1 MLNASDTSVLQSYRA
16 FRQHLDVVQLK
27 NDLLE
32 CATQR
37 AEFAASAAATGV
49 DNYSPRMIAFVE
61 HFHRCGK
68 LTAAQAS
75 ILVALIERGSV
86 PIMSAYT
93 NARERDDI
101 DALYTGMVEI
111 ASFYLHQ
118 NGGGPQEQRR
128 QQQQQQQRQQQQQ
141 PRQFLERPATPTPYN
156 NEDGTMDEDD
166 VLEMFEDLV
175 DGNFIPADA
184 VDGLRNI
191 LLSNNPYVDA
201 AVELY
206 SVNHDVED
214 FVDTLLRIVRHQES
228 TFTAQDAYDAQQAMM
243 NVGQGE
249 SESESEYDDEYQDME
264 LEEPEEEQEQDSEQE
279 SEQIEWN
286 AIEGTTRLLDSLMS
300 AGVFEFEDVKK
311 LSMLLLSDY
320 SSTQQEV
327 LVAAYQL
334 YEQDAD
340 AEEFVDTCK
349 RVLKQLSALDQ
360 AHLEAFAGVVCAD
373 GRFSDYQQA
382 LLVTMWNGIEPR
394 VMAAWD
400 VFVYDRRESEL
411 VDTLSRIVSQEF
423 EIEEEDEEE
432 RGVGQDMRRSSSPP
446 AASHKRNFSELGE
459 DDNNGVPQSIN
470 SSDDSSTY
478 FEVMRQVIELM
489 AVEGIVDHD
498 GGDTLLKLVL
508 EGHTVVAA
516 AYDAFSHDED
526 VDELMDTLQTVRREA
541 REEWRG
547 LW

>member
-1 MLNASDTSVLQSYRA
+1 LLNASDTSVLQSYRA

-128 QQQQQQQRQQQQQ
+128 RQQQQQQQQ

-300 AGVFEFEDVKK
+300 AGEFEYEDDKK
-311 LSMLLLSDY
+311 LSKLMLSDY

>member
-1 MLNASDTSVLQSYRA
+1 LLNASDTSVLQSYHA

-128 QQQQQQQRQQQQQ
+128 QQQQQQ

-446 AASHKRNFSELGE
+446 AVSHKRNFSELGE

>member
-1 MLNASDTSVLQSYRA
+1 LLNASDTSVLQSYRA

-128 QQQQQQQRQQQQQ
+128 QRRQQQQQQQ

-264 LEEPEEEQEQDSEQE
+264 LEEPEEEQEQEQDSEQE

>member
-128 QQQQQQQRQQQQQ
+128 QQQQQQQQQQQ

>member
-128 QQQQQQQRQQQQQ
+128 QQQQQQQQQ

>member
-128 QQQQQQQRQQQQQ
+128 QQQQQQ

-264 LEEPEEEQEQDSEQE
+264 LEEPEEEQEQEQDSEQE

>member
-128 QQQQQQQRQQQQQ
+128 QQQQQQQQ

>member
-1 MLNASDTSVLQSYRA
+1 
-16 FRQHLDVVQLK
+16 
-27 NDLLE
+27 
-32 CATQR
+32 
-37 AEFAASAAATGV
+37 
-49 DNYSPRMIAFVE
+49 
-61 HFHRCGK
+61 
-68 LTAAQAS
+68 
-75 ILVALIERGSV
+75 
-86 PIMSAYT
+86 
-93 NARERDDI
+93 
-101 DALYTGMVEI
+101 
-111 ASFYLHQ
+111 
-118 NGGGPQEQRR
+118 
-128 QQQQQQQRQQQQQ
+128 
-141 PRQFLERPATPTPYN
+141 
-156 NEDGTMDEDD
+156 
-166 VLEMFEDLV
+166 
-175 DGNFIPADA
+175 
-184 VDGLRNI
+184 
-191 LLSNNPYVDA
+191 
-201 AVELY
+201 
-206 SVNHDVED
+206 
-214 FVDTLLRIVRHQES
+214 
-228 TFTAQDAYDAQQAMM
+228 
-243 NVGQGE
+243 
-249 SESESEYDDEYQDME
+249 ME

>member
-1 MLNASDTSVLQSYRA
+1 LLNASDTSVLQSYHA

-128 QQQQQQQRQQQQQ
+128 RQQQQQQQQ

-446 AASHKRNFSELGE
+446 AVSHKRNFSELGE

>member
-128 QQQQQQQRQQQQQ
+128 QQQQQQQQQQ

>member
-128 QQQQQQQRQQQQQ
+128 QQQQQQQSPQ

-264 LEEPEEEQEQDSEQE
+264 LEEPEEEQEQEQDSEQE

>member
-1 MLNASDTSVLQSYRA
+1 LLNASDTSVLQSYRA

-128 QQQQQQQRQQQQQ
+128 QQQQQQQQ

-264 LEEPEEEQEQDSEQE
+264 LEEPEEEQEQEQDSEQE

>member
-128 QQQQQQQRQQQQQ
+128 QQQQQQQQQQ

-264 LEEPEEEQEQDSEQE
+264 LEEPEEEQEQEQDSEQE

>member
-1 MLNASDTSVLQSYRA
+1 M
-16 FRQHLDVVQLK
+16 VQLK

-128 QQQQQQQRQQQQQ
+128 QQQQQQQQQQQ

>member
-1 MLNASDTSVLQSYRA
+1 LLNASDTSVLQSYHA

-128 QQQQQQQRQQQQQ
+128 QQQQQQ

-228 TFTAQDAYDAQQAMM
+228 TFTAQDAYDAQQALM

-446 AASHKRNFSELGE
+446 AVSHKRNFSELGE

>member
-128 QQQQQQQRQQQQQ
+128 QQQQQQQSPQ